1 MSKIEVRSQ
10 NVEAERAL
18 LCTIFLSA
26 PKSGDEVPDWRKQ
39 LEKDVFGILQEDD
52 FFDERNAKIYSA
64 VRSCV
69 EKGVVPD
76 FVTVGENIADKPYL
90 LGLIDYL
97 PVPVNLSEYAKSVK
111 KHSLQRQA
119 DEINAKRRVLRG
131 ELDTS
136 ADNEKEHIRSEID
149 ALLKQEAKI
158 YRQIQELSEGAVVKK
173 YTGENIRPPVL
184 RCSGLLPEGHVS
196 MLAGAAGTGKTYIA
210 LTLAALYTLETK
222 KKALVWLS
230 EDLAETEY
238 RISQMLAK
246 IPMWQ
251 EKKEQI
257 LENLR
262 YIDDIPEPF
271 LTKEYGTLETNVR
284 MQEKMQRYI
293 ADFGFILLDPL
304 TDFYAQEE
312 NNNTAARRFMNVLK
326 SFVYKTDKILL
337 VTHHTNKVSL
347 QIENIDEIDKKT
359 NELRQKVRG
368 ASAFIDV
375 PQTTLY
381 LLDSIIARSKNNL
394 QSRFLATIK
403 TNMSR
408 NGVVRDNFGEPMYWE
423 LPFNSKD
430 LRSENIREISF

>member
-1 MSKIEVRSQ
+1 M
-10 NVEAERAL
+10 
-18 LCTIFLSA
+18 
-26 PKSGDEVPDWRKQ
+26 
-39 LEKDVFGILQEDD
+39 
-52 FFDERNAKIYSA
+52 
-64 VRSCV
+64 
-69 EKGVVPD
+69 
-76 FVTVGENIADKPYL
+76 
-90 LGLIDYL
+90 IDYL
-97 PVPVNLSEYAKSVK
+97 PIPINLSEYAKNIK

-136 ADNEKEHIRSEID
+136 GDNEKERIRSEID
-149 ALLKQEAKI
+149 ALLQQEAEI

-210 LTLAALYTLETK
+210 LTLASLYILETK

-230 EDLAETEY
+230 EDLSETEY

-246 IPMWQ
+246 VPLWQ

-262 YIDDIPEPF
+262 YIDDIPEPL
-271 LTKEYGTLETNVR
+271 LTKEYGTLETNIR

-293 ADFGFILLDPL
+293 ANFGFVLLDPL
-304 TDFYAQEE
+304 TDFYGQEE
-312 NNNTAARRFMNVLK
+312 NNNTAARRFVNVLK
-326 SFVYKTDKILL
+326 SLVYKTDKILL

-347 QIENIDEIDKKT
+347 QVDLDEIDKKT

-368 ASAFIDV
+368 ASAFIDA
-375 PQTTLY
+375 PRTTLY
-381 LLDSIIARSKNNL
+381 LLDSIVARSRNNL

-408 NGVVRDNFGEPMYWE
+408 NGVIRDNFGEPMYWE
-423 LPFNSKD
+423 LPFDSKD
-430 LRSENIREISF
+430 SSENIREISF